1 MTLLEIMEKQKE
13 EQKIRELV
21 LSQKITTEEASWRYY
36 KKRIFDTVFETTPQ
50 FYNMKHVKYL
60 NHEEYRLFKI
70 PFQTG
75 NKRTT
80 APVQYEEIGG
90 IEYNKETKKERTKES
105 KQHSEQSSLS
115 RTKQKIY
122 NYAFSN
128 DWSKGLFLQ
137 SHLIQSK

>member
-13 EQKIRELV
+13 EKKIRELA
-21 LSQKITTEEASWRYY
+21 LSQKITTEEASWKYY
-36 KKRIFDTVFETTPQ
+36 KKRIFNTVFETPQ

-90 IEYNKETKKERTKES
+90 IEYNKETAKT
-105 KQHSEQSSLS
+105 
-115 RTKQKIY
+115 
-122 NYAFSN
+122 
-128 DWSKGLFLQ
+128 DMVPV
-137 SHLIQSK
+137 